1 MLRLKAVKRFN
12 PAISAVIPYT
22 SLSFGAGRG
31 EVSSLKDWEK
41 NKATASDD
49 EVRHNRKTPASTAI
63 ASATAVKNQGT
74 SEND

>member
-22 SLSFGAGRG
+22 SLSLGAGRG

-41 NKATASDD
+41 NKATA
-49 EVRHNRKTPASTAI
+49 VTMKFVTTGRP
-63 ASATAVKNQGT
+63 
-74 SEND
+74 